1 MPVASADDKDSAA
14 NDPFA
19 ETRMSFG
26 EHLEELRAALW
37 KAVLAL
43 AVGFCVG
50 LLVGL
55 PLANFIQTPL
65 VEGMK
70 NLRIKQHQRMLEETG
85 AEDTD
90 VARQL
95 LDEGY
100 VPEVLRLESGEL
112 AEILKQL
119 GVRFGAADAAEL
131 PASLP
136 ITLYRSLDGDP
147 SVRPIGTGMPDAFTI
162 YIKVSLLVGV
172 LVSSPFIFYFIWS
185 FVAAGLYPHEKRYVH
200 LFLPISIG
208 LFLAGAALAFFV
220 VFKFVLAFLFDFY
233 DWMNIDPT
241 PRINEW
247 LSFVLLLPI
256 GFGLSFQLPLVM
268 LFLERIRVFT
278 VEQYLSYW
286 RYAVLVI
293 AIMSMMLT
301 PAEPYS
307 MVIMAVP
314 LTLLYFGGAAMCR
327 LMPRQQGA
335 FEEALP

>member
-1 MPVASADDKDSAA
+1 
-14 NDPFA
+14 
-19 ETRMSFG
+19 MSFG
-26 EHLEELRAALW
+26 EHLEELRSALW
-37 KAVLAL
+37 KAVVALAL
-43 AVGFCVG
+43 GFGVG
-50 LLVGL
+50 LLGGL

-65 VEGMK
+65 VEG
-70 NLRIKQHQRMLEETG
+70 LKQFRVDQHKRLLEESG

-100 VPEVLRLESGEL
+100 VPDVQRIETGEL
-112 AEILKQL
+112 VRLLERL
-119 GVRFGAADAAEL
+119 GVKVGADSAAEL
-131 PASLP
+131 PAWAP
-136 ITLYRSLDGDP
+136 ITLFRNLDGDP
-147 SVRPIGTGMPDAFTI
+147 SVRPIGTGMQDAFTI
-162 YIKVSLLVGV
+162 YIKVSLVVGV
-172 LVSSPFIFYFIWS
+172 ILSSPFVFYFIWS

-200 LFLPISIG
+200 LFMPVSIG

-268 LFLERIRVFT
+268 LFLERIGVFT
-278 VEQYLSYW
+278 VAQYLGYW

-293 AIMSMMLT
+293 AVLSMMLT

-307 MVIMAVP
+307 MVIMAIP

-327 LMPRQQGA
+327 LMPRPRGA
-335 FEEALP
+335 FDEAIAD

>member
-1 MPVASADDKDSAA
+1 
-14 NDPFA
+14 
-19 ETRMSFG
+19 MSFG
-26 EHLEELRAALW
+26 EHLEELRSALW

-43 AVGFCVG
+43 AIGFALG
-50 LLVGL
+50 LLFGL

-70 NLRIKQHQRMLEETG
+70 NLRIKQHERMLEETG

-90 VARQL
+90 VAREL
-95 LDEGY
+95 LDQGY
-100 VPEVLRLESGEL
+100 VPEVLRVETGEVVEL
-112 AEILKQL
+112 LSQMGLRVEQ
-119 GVRFGAADAAEL
+119 GSADAL
-131 PASLP
+131 PASAPL
-136 ITLYRSLDGDP
+136 TLYRSLDGDP

-162 YIKVSLLVGV
+162 YIKVSLVVGIV
-172 LVSSPFIFYFIWS
+172 LSSPFVFYFIWS

-220 VFKFVLAFLFDFY
+220 VFRFVLAFLFDFY

-256 GFGLSFQLPLVM
+256 GFGLSFQLPLIM
-268 LFLERIRVFT
+268 LFLERIQVFT
-278 VEQYLSYW
+278 IEQYLSYW

-293 AIMSMMLT
+293 AVISMMLT

-307 MVIMAVP
+307 MIIMAIP
-314 LTLLYFGGAAMCR
+314 LTLLYFGGAAMCK
-327 LMPRQQGA
+327 LMPRQRGA
-335 FEEALP
+335 FEQAIS